1 MKTEEI
7 LIEFIKFNTTLS
19 LLGLGA
25 FGWITAK
32 EVEQTGKF
40 RWYQAIL
47 IFAFL
52 ANCLNINEVA
62 GLIVSMVK
70 ESKAEPPNYS
80 SDEIQS
86 NLKWALRYL
95 WCTAGLLTAFLV
107 FHLKFRGK
115 DAIKAVEN

>member
-40 RWYQAIL
+40 RWFHAIL
-47 IFAFL
+47 VFAFI

-62 GLIVSMVK
+62 SLIVSMVK

-80 SDEIQS
+80 SNEIQS

-95 WCTAGLLTAFLV
+95 WGTAGLLTAFLI
-107 FHLKFRGK
+107 FHLKLRGQS
-115 DAIKAVEN
+115 DAQAAKN

>member
-32 EVEQTGKF
+32 EVEQTSKF
-40 RWYQAIL
+40 RWYHAVL
-47 IFAFL
+47 VFAFII
-52 ANCLNINEVA
+52 NCLNINEVA

-70 ESKAEPPNYS
+70 ESKADTPNYS
-80 SDEIQS
+80 SDEIQAG
-86 NLKWALRYL
+86 LKWALRYL
-95 WCTAGLLTAFLV
+95 WGTAGFLTAFLV
-107 FHLKFRGK
+107 LHFRLRGRGGCAAK
-115 DAIKAVEN
+115 N